1 MVSAKFRSL
10 DPSRK
15 RYPDISVLCL
25 GPSPMSGGTLC
36 LDNGRFVGVIV
47 LELLLKLDALRGLLE

>member
-1 MVSAKFRSL
+1 MVSVKFRSL

-36 LDNGRFVGVIV
+36 RDSGRFVGVIV
-47 LELLLKLDALRGLLE
+47 LELLLRLDALLGLLE